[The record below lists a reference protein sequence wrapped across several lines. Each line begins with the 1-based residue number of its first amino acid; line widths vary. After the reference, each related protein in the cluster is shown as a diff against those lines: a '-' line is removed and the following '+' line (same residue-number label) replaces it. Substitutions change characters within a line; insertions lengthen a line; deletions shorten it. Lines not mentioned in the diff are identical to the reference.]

1 MSDTDLIPMT
11 LVKKIEDTAESVAAF
26 LTIFAAS
33 VIFLGVILRNVFKT
47 SPSWISELPTYAFTW
62 AVFLGLMAAFSR
74 GPQLGLDMIV
84 RMFPEKWQQI
94 IYYASALVMLV
105 ISVILMWLGS
115 VLTMQQFL
123 NDAVSNTALRFPLWL
138 VSIALPV
145 GFLLLA
151 IHAVAR
157 IITKYRRDFPS

>member
-1 MSDTDLIPMT
+1 MSDTDFAQIPFI
-11 LVKKIEDTAESVAAF
+11 KKVEEYAESIAAF

-84 RMFPEKWQQI
+84 RRFTHKWQQI
-94 IYYASALVMLV
+94 IYYFSAVVMLV

-115 VLTMQQFL
+115 VLTVQQFL
-123 NDAVSNTALRFPLWL
+123 TDAVSNTALRFPLWV
-138 VSIALPV
+138 VSLALPV

-151 IHAVAR
+151 IHAVIR
-157 IITKYRRDFPS
+157 IIIKHRQDFRS